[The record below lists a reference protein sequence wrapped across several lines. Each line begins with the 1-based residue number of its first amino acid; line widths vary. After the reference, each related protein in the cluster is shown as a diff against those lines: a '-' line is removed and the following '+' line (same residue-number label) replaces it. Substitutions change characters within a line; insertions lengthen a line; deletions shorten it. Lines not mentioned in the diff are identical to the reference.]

1 MRSETA
7 AADLWKNLAQKA
19 KKLFAIELSEDD
31 LRRLADFVA
40 LLQAW
45 SAKVNLL
52 SAETT
57 EEIVYRHVLDSLAP
71 AMWIG
76 SSGAIVDLGSGAGFP
91 GIPLGLVKPSAHV
104 WLIESR
110 RKRANFLRHV
120 VRVLKLNNVI
130 VYEGRAEEFAGSH
143 QHEFGAAVARAI
155 PPELLIRF
163 AHEVVEPGGRAILM
177 RKAGAAA
184 VSAEGFTQQ
193 GREEYELPGGFR
205 HEVVILVRVL
215 TNGSTP
221 D

>member
-1 MRSETA
+1 MHSEA
-7 AADLWKNLAQKA
+7 AAVELWKDLARKA
-19 KKLFAIELSEDD
+19 KKLFGIELSGDD
-31 LRRLADFVA
+31 LRRLADLVS

-76 SSGAIVDLGSGAGFP
+76 STEMIADLGSGAGFP
-91 GIPLGLVKPSAHV
+91 GIPLGLVRPSAHL

-120 VRVLKLNNVI
+120 VRVLKLHNVT

-143 QHEFGAAVARAI
+143 PHEFGAAVARAI
-155 PPELLIRF
+155 SPELLIRF

-177 RKAGAAA
+177 RKAGAVS

-193 GREEYELPGGFR
+193 GREEYELPGGFH
-205 HEVVILVRVL
+205 HEVVILVREL